1 VNITTSYK
9 SNQFL
14 WIVFKLLTVILC
26 GYFIYTIIAHNEK
39 FKFID
44 FYSKLIDFD
53 VFSSKNIIFLLFLSI
68 INHFIEIVKWKIL
81 TNYVKRN
88 SWLETTKQSL
98 GSLTFSLITPNR
110 IGEYGDKELYY
121 TNDKRKQILLLNF
134 AGNFYQLVITTIL
147 GAVGLVY
154 LSTYFSFSI
163 ISIKNSSI
171 LILGITGLG
180 SSICYLEKKSYKISH
195 LISKIVALLSM
206 KNNILVL
213 FTCLLRYL
221 VFTHQFYFF
230 ILCFKI
236 DISYVHSISAIS
248 SMYLIASCIPILSL
262 FDAALKGSVAVVV
275 FSLFGIDS
283 FLILSITT
291 LMWLFNFAFPAIIGS
306 YFVLQFNP
314 IKP

>member
-1 VNITTSYK
+1 
-9 SNQFL
+9 L
-14 WIVFKLLTVILC
+14 WLVFKLLTVILC

-98 GSLTFSLITPNR
+98 ASLTFSLITPNR
-110 IGEYGDKELYY
+110 IGEYGAKALYY

-180 SSICYLEKKSYKISH
+180 SSICYLEKKSSKISH
-195 LISKIVALLSM
+195 WISKIVAVLSM

>member
-1 VNITTSYK
+1 
-9 SNQFL
+9 
-14 WIVFKLLTVILC
+14 
-26 GYFIYTIIAHNEK
+26 
-39 FKFID
+39 
-44 FYSKLIDFD
+44 
-53 VFSSKNIIFLLFLSI
+53 
-68 INHFIEIVKWKIL
+68 
-81 TNYVKRN
+81 VKRN

-98 GSLTFSLITPNR
+98 ASLTFSLITPNR
-110 IGEYGDKELYY
+110 IGEYGAKALYY

-180 SSICYLEKKSYKISH
+180 SSICYLEKKSSKISH
-195 LISKIVALLSM
+195 WISKIVAVLSM